1 MSNPYRDRLLG
12 IGIISR
18 RSRPIVRE
26 GRQHPETGVPFK
38 AVTDEAGT
46 VTEHATKDDRVD
58 ALVTPTTVRMP
69 AAVLNQLEGAPRGKP

>member
-26 GRQHPETGVPFK
+26 GRRHPESGVPYK

-46 VTEHATKDDRVD
+46 VTEHATRDDRVD
-58 ALVTPTTVRMP
+58 ALVRP
-69 AAVLNQLEGAPRGKP
+69 AAVRVVRDPTTGRLENHG